1 MPLDDALAAVTRWY
15 CARAL
20 PPLIV
25 ISLPLDGDSPCH
37 QLDNLLSERTWL
49 TRPGPAFVMVA
60 DLATVPSAG
69 ARRVFLQV
77 ETDNIPAR
85 TLPDPRPR
93 RHAEDGVLQSG
104 PGARYVCNHGYP
116 CVQGLGSFAK
126 RAGGR

>member
-1 MPLDDALAAVTRWY
+1 M
-15 CARAL
+15 
-20 PPLIV
+20 IV
-25 ISLPLDGDSPCH
+25 IPVPLEGDSPCH

-69 ARRVFLQV
+69 NLPADGEFRVGAEPHGAWLTTYHRVFPRV
-77 ETDNIPAR
+77 ETDNTPAR

-126 RAGGR
+126 RAGRR